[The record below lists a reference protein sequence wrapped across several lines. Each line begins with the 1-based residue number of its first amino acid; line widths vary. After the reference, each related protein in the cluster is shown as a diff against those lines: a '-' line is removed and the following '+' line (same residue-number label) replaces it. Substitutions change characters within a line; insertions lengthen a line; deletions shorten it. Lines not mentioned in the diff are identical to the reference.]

1 MYTIA
6 ASLGF
11 TSLPADP
18 EVSGTAVHRDGKITR
33 RGTDL
38 NSGNVADVVPSVE
51 WHQLISARREI
62 RQAYSILSP
71 REFFAVGSLAFV
83 TPSAS

>member
-51 WHQLISARREI
+51 
-62 RQAYSILSP
+62 
-71 REFFAVGSLAFV
+71 
-83 TPSAS
+83 